1 MALKLDI
8 SKVYDRVSW
17 EFLRHVMLEMG
28 FENEWI
34 ELIMM
39 CVSTVTHIVLKI
51 SHLFFADDNFLFFKA
66 TKDKSSTIK
75 RVLLNYEM
83 IFGQVVNFYKS
94 GIFFS
99 PNVDSSV
106 KNTISAVLGVSSSID
121 TGRYLGLPS
130 LIGKSKRTVFRF
142 LKDRL
147 WKCLQGWKN
156 RFLSRAGKEVLIKLV
171 AQSIPSYCMS
181 TFLIPISLCEELK
194 KKI

>member
-39 CVSTVTHIVLKI
+39 CVSTVTHTMLVNGQEVGPIVPGRGLRLGDPLSPYLFILCAKGLSSLIEAAKNRGEIHGCNVSKGAPII

-83 IFGQVVNFYKS
+83 IFGQVVNF
-94 GIFFS
+94 
-99 PNVDSSV
+99 
-106 KNTISAVLGVSSSID
+106 
-121 TGRYLGLPS
+121 
-130 LIGKSKRTVFRF
+130 
-142 LKDRL
+142 
-147 WKCLQGWKN
+147 
-156 RFLSRAGKEVLIKLV
+156 
-171 AQSIPSYCMS
+171 
-181 TFLIPISLCEELK
+181 
-194 KKI
+194 